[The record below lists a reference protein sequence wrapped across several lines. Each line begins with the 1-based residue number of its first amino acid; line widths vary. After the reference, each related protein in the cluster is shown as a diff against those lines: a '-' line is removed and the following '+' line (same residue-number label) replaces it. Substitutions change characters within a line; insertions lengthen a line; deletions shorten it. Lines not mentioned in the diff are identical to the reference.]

1 MDHYVITL
9 LRHGE
14 SIGNAEGYYQ
24 GQYDFPLT
32 DLGREQVRR
41 LVARFLKEGA
51 QFDQIIA
58 SPLIRAKETAEAVAA
73 ALDVPI
79 QFEPLWKERNNGVLG
94 GLKHEVADQK
104 YPKSDFFTPYDNIG
118 ETGEGNFELYLRAG
132 QAIHKLLRMPPARY
146 LIVSHGGTLNQA
158 LYVVMGIA
166 HQANGQGT
174 QFRFGNASISTLR
187 YEPDNHRW
195 VVLGLNDCTHLMD

>member
-1 MDHYVITL
+1 MKDYSITF

-14 SIGNAEGYYQ
+14 SVGNAEGYYQ

-32 DLGREQVRR
+32 EAGRDQVQK
-41 LVARFLKEGA
+41 LVARWQAEGI
-51 QFDQIIA
+51 QFDQIIS
-58 SPLIRAKETAEAVAA
+58 SPLIRAQETAEAVAA
-73 ALDVPI
+73 ALNVPL
-79 QFEPLWKERNNGVLG
+79 QFDPLWKERDNGVLG

-104 YPKSDFFTPYDNIG
+104 YPKPDFFTPYDNIG

-132 QAIHKLLRMPPARY
+132 QAIHKLLHMPPARY

-158 LYVVMGIA
+158 LYIVMGIA

-174 QFRFGNASISTLR
+174 QFKFGNTSITRLR
-187 YEPDNHRW
+187 YDPERHIW
-195 VVLGLNDCTHLMD
+195 SVLGLNDCTHLE

>member
-1 MDHYVITL
+1 
-9 LRHGE
+9 
-14 SIGNAEGYYQ
+14 
-24 GQYDFPLT
+24 
-32 DLGREQVRR
+32 
-41 LVARFLKEGA
+41 LVARWQADGT

-58 SPLIRAKETAEAVAA
+58 SPLARAKETAEAVAS

-79 QFEPLWKERNNGVLG
+79 QYEPLWKERDNGVLG
-94 GLKHEVADQK
+94 GLKHEVADEK
-104 YPKSDFFTPYDNIG
+104 YPQPDFFTPYDNIG

-158 LYVVMGIA
+158 LYVVLGIA

-174 QFRFGNASISTLR
+174 RFRFGNTSITRLR
-187 YEPDNHRW
+187 YDPENHIW
-195 VVLGLNDCTHLMD
+195 LVLGLNDCTHLD

>member
-1 MDHYVITL
+1 MDFYSITL

-14 SIGNAEGYYQ
+14 SVGNAEGYYQ

-32 DLGREQVRR
+32 EAGRDQVQK
-41 LVARFLKEGA
+41 LVARWQADGT

-58 SPLIRAKETAEAVAA
+58 SPLARAKETAEAVAS

-79 QFEPLWKERNNGVLG
+79 QYEPLWKERDNGVLG
-94 GLKHEVADQK
+94 GLKHEVADEK
-104 YPKSDFFTPYDNIG
+104 YPQPDFFTPYDNIG

-158 LYVVMGIA
+158 LYVVLGIA

-174 QFRFGNASISTLR
+174 RFRFGNTSITRLR
-187 YEPDNHRW
+187 YDPENHIW
-195 VVLGLNDCTHLMD
+195 LVLGLNDCTHLD

>member
-1 MDHYVITL
+1 MDSYSITL

-14 SIGNAEGYYQ
+14 SVGNAEGYYQ

-32 DLGREQVRR
+32 EAGREQVQK
-41 LVARFLKEGA
+41 LVARWQADGT

-94 GLKHEVADQK
+94 GLKHEVADEK
-104 YPKSDFFTPYDNIG
+104 YPKPDFFTPYDNIG
-118 ETGEGNFELYLRAG
+118 ETGECNFELYLRAG
-132 QAIHKLLRMPPARY
+132 QAIHKLLRMSPARY

-158 LYVVMGIA
+158 LYVVLGIA

-174 QFRFGNASISTLR
+174 RFRFGNTSITRLQ
-187 YEPDNHRW
+187 YDPENHIW
-195 VVLGLNDCTHLMD
+195 SVLGLNDCTHLD